1 MSAPILGGLP
11 LSRMTYALVVG
22 AAGLL
27 WSTLYVVAMWE
38 GIRATFS
45 RVPVD
50 GVRSRT
56 VDPARTRAVA
66 RHSLEDRAGAWDDD
80 GGRIVDE
87 PALYRHLSPESKVRH
102 AAFR

>member
-1 MSAPILGGLP
+1 MLGGLP

-38 GIRATFS
+38 GIRSTFTRATVATAE
-45 RVPVD
+45 RPRTVAR
-50 GVRSRT
+50 RSR
-56 VDPARTRAVA
+56 
-66 RHSLEDRAGAWDDD
+66 EDRVDAWDDD

-87 PALYRHLSPESKVRH
+87 RALYLQLSPESKVRH